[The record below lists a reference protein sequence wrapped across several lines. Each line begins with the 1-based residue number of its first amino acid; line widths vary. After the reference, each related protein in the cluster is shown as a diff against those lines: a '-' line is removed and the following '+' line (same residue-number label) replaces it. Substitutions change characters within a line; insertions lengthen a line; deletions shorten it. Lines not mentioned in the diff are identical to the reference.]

1 MRRKIDAINGR
12 KAINY
17 LRSRAYDGRV
27 RLEDAFLLAGLH
39 PSNISRWSRQIHSA
53 RVRHI
58 RDVEAAIELL
68 SEDTGRSA

>member
-1 MRRKIDAINGR
+1 MRQYNVINGK
-12 KAINY
+12 KAIRY

-53 RVRHI
+53 RVRNV

-68 SEDTGRSA
+68 GEEMGRSA

>member
-39 PSNISRWSRQIHSA
+39 PSNISRWSRQIHTA
-53 RVRHI
+53 RVRNI

>member
-39 PSNISRWSRQIHSA
+39 PSNISRWSRQIRTA
-53 RVRHI
+53 RVRNI

-68 SEDTGRSA
+68 SEETGRSA